1 MKVLVTGAAGFIGG
15 QLWHTLWQR
24 GDEVVGIDNFS
35 YGNLDNLKF
44 DDHDFGPEVRRM
56 DIRDREALPKL
67 FEEEKFDVVYNIAGI
82 APLPDCQSD
91 PVQAVE
97 VNTMGLVH
105 VLECARRTGVKQV
118 VQASTNAM
126 YENETEFPTVE
137 AKFNP
142 PTLIYPNT
150 KYCAERF
157 AQSFA
162 DTYGM
167 TVTCLRFANVYGPH
181 IDCLRKQPPF
191 VGYMIRELYYDRTP
205 EFHSDGNQRRD
216 YIYVDDLIALALRV
230 VERPQPGFDAVNVSS
245 NQSYSV
251 RELYAIAN
259 KIMGKNIEAKYC
271 PSSHYWPSTPNCTA
285 APTASNP
292 KFWTTRSTSSACVT
306 TPTPGRLTAGC
317 PRWILKRAFPAWW
330 KPNVKCW
337 RHFDFSFWQ
346 LAFAGRHHAAAMLVL
361 TANVLSPF
369 LLDTQ
374 KEAKRCPLLS
384 IAREARLRG
393 CSPLRTPKGRSSS
406 KKAKPCRSAAR
417 FLTLFC
423 FSPIDPFGAKTGRRG
438 RRPLHT
444 LAHII
449 VGANIVRT

>member
-1 MKVLVTGAAGFIGG
+1 MKILVTGAAGFIGG
-15 QLWHTLWQR
+15 QLWHTLWKR

-35 YGNLDNLKF
+35 YGNPDNLKF
-44 DDHDFGPEVRRM
+44 DDHDFGAEVRRM
-56 DIRDREALPKL
+56 DIRDKAGMLAL
-67 FEEEKFDVVYNIAGI
+67 FEAEKFDVVYNIAGI

-91 PVQAVE
+91 PVQAIE
-97 VNTMGLVH
+97 VNTLGLVNL
-105 VLECARRTGVKQV
+105 LEAGRRTGIKQL

-137 AKFNP
+137 GKFNP

-150 KYCAERF
+150 KYCGERF

-230 VERPQPGFDAVNVSS
+230 VEHPQKGFDAVNVSS

-259 KIMGKNIEAKYC
+259 RLMGKKY
-271 PSSHYWPSTPNCTA
+271 
-285 APTASNP
+285 
-292 KFWTTRSTSSACVT
+292 
-306 TPTPGRLTAGC
+306 
-317 PRWILKRAFPAWW
+317 
-330 KPNVKCW
+330 
-337 RHFDFSFWQ
+337 
-346 LAFAGRHHAAAMLVL
+346 
-361 TANVLSPF
+361 
-369 LLDTQ
+369 
-374 KEAKRCPLLS
+374 
-384 IAREARLRG
+384 
-393 CSPLRTPKGRSSS
+393 
-406 KKAKPCRSAAR
+406 
-417 FLTLFC
+417 
-423 FSPIDPFGAKTGRRG
+423 
-438 RRPLHT
+438 
-444 LAHII
+444 
-449 VGANIVRT
+449 